1 MLKLSCYVRGDDFSN
16 VFIVKID
23 EDETVAALRKA
34 IKEKKRPKFDDIP
47 AKSLSLLWKA
57 SVHYNPNLEKDVE
70 ALGLVNGD
78 SLQPLGILSDI
89 FSSDLE
95 KNNIHIIVNRPHSD
109 EL

>member
-1 MLKLSCYVRGDDFSN
+1 MRGDDFSN

-23 EDETVAALRKA
+23 EDADPRKA
-34 IKEKKRPKFDDIP
+34 IKEEKRPKFDDIP
-47 AKSLSLLWKA
+47 ADTLSLWKV
-57 SVHYNPNLEKDVE
+57 SVHYNPNFEKDVE

-89 FSSDLE
+89 FSSGLE
-95 KNNIHIIVNRPHSD
+95 KNHVHIIVNQPHSG

>member
-1 MLKLSCYVRGDDFSN
+1 MRGDDFSN

-23 EDETVAALRKA
+23 EDETVADLREA
-34 IKEKKRPKFDDIP
+34 IKEELGSDVP
-47 AKSLSLLWKA
+47 AKSLSLWKV
-57 SVHYNPNLEKDVE
+57 SVQYNKNLQKDVE

-89 FSSDLE
+89 FSSGLE
-95 KNNIHIIVNRPHSD
+95 KNHVHIIVNRPHSG